1 MMALQDLLTAIEADA
16 AAEAARLRAERMA
29 AAAAIIA
36 DAERRAGELQASAVA
51 DAESKERQAGEL
63 RLAEARAEAGNRVRE
78 AHEVAYQQL
87 VSDVRDRLRAA
98 RDRGDYPQILA
109 ALIAEARAMLPA
121 CAVVRVDACAV
132 VRVDPADEPLARRL
146 LRGEDTL
153 RVEPTLSCAG
163 GAEAADGAGATAT
176 NTVEARLAAAEPAL
190 RALIGRLLE
199 DGPAGRAATAPGPEA
214 VPA

>member
-1 MMALQDLLTAIEADA
+1 MALQGLLTAIEADA
-16 AAEAARLRAERMA
+16 AAETARLRAERTA
-29 AAAAIIA
+29 AAQAITA
-36 DAERRAGELQASAVA
+36 DAERRAGKLQASVAA
-51 DAESKERQAGEL
+51 DAESKERRAGEL
-63 RLAEARAEAGNRVRE
+63 RLAEARTEAGNRVRE
-78 AHEVAYQQL
+78 AHEAAYQQL

-121 CAVVRVDACAV
+121 CAVVRVD
-132 VRVDPADEPLARRL
+132 PADEPLARRL

-163 GAEAADGAGATAT
+163 GAEVADGAGATAT

-199 DGPAGRAATAPGPEA
+199 DGPAGRAATAPGPGA